1 MGNNITDRLKYK
13 ESVVKF
19 SKKYGVAKAAYKFGE
34 CKRTIYRWRN
44 RYDGTLESLKDK
56 SRRPHSHP
64 NQHTEEE
71 IKLIKNYKRNNKDTG
86 LVVLWIKL
94 RKAGYTRTIQG
105 LYHAMQRN
113 RGKILNVASIA
124 GFMPGPLM
132 STYYATKSYVVR
144 LSESIREELRKE
156 NSKVQIS
163 ILCPG
168 PVDTNFNKVANVKFH
183 MREAN
188 SQKVANYAIKQV
200 QKGKFYIIPGIDVKF
215 AKIGA
220 KIAPAS
226 IVSKITY
233 KIQKRKLQR
242 K

>member
-105 LYHAMQRN
+105 LYHAMQRIGIYEKTP
-113 RGKILNVASIA
+113 GKKKEES
-124 GFMPGPLM
+124 
-132 STYYATKSYVVR
+132 KR
-144 LSESIREELRKE
+144 LYQEHLLPI
-156 NSKVQIS
+156 
-163 ILCPG
+163 
-168 PVDTNFNKVANVKFH
+168 
-183 MREAN
+183 
-188 SQKVANYAIKQV
+188 
-200 QKGKFYIIPGIDVKF
+200 
-215 AKIGA
+215 
-220 KIAPAS
+220 
-226 IVSKITY
+226 
-233 KIQKRKLQR
+233 
-242 K
+242 